1 MADRS
6 DYGDQRLRALALG
19 IRNRDIL
26 RNLIRSGR
34 FTFDPERSR
43 AHPSIQDDPR
53 RFSGGDWQ
61 PDHPWNWTGRLAS
74 PSRWRY
80 PHGDAL
86 GRGRRIALD
95 AEEKARVWQGE
106 GHLGQA
112 ASPKIAGHCP

>member
-19 IRNRDIL
+19 IRNGGIL

-43 AHPSIQDDPR
+43 VHPSFQDDPR
-53 RFSGGDWQ
+53 CFSGGDWQ
-61 PDHPWNWTGRLAS
+61 PDHPWNWPGRLAS

-80 PHGDAL
+80 PHCGAL